1 MSKFVAK
8 YREGDSAFGEEIYLS
23 IEGTEYGF
31 IATPDNG
38 DELDLYPAETPE
50 EAAEDMEYYFSDYD
64 TFEYIDD
71 ID

>member
-8 YREGDSAFGEEIYLS
+8 YREGDTLFGEEVFIS

-38 DELDLYPAETPE
+38 DEFEMYPAETPE
-50 EAAEDMEYYFSDYD
+50 EAMEDMEYYFSDYD
-64 TFEYIDD
+64 TFELLED
-71 ID
+71 